1 MEIEKKFLIQAE
13 QLPADLEQYPYHEI
27 EQAYLCTSPAIRIRK
42 SDDEYYMTYKAR
54 TKDPLVREEYN
65 LPLTEEAYLH
75 MKPKADGIIIS
86 KRRYL
91 IPDQNDLTIELD
103 VFHAPYEG
111 LIFAEVEFESE
122 EQALTYKEPAWFGTD
137 VTADGKYTN
146 SSLSKD
152 GNEIYHLFH
161 K

>member
-1 MEIEKKFLIQAE
+1 MEIEKKFLVPRD

-27 EQAYLCTSPAIRIRK
+27 EQAYLCTAPAIRIRK
-42 SDDEYYMTYKAR
+42 SDDEYYMTYKSR
-54 TKDPLVREEYN
+54 TKDPLVRTEYN

-75 MKPKADGIIIS
+75 LKPKADGIVIC

-91 IPDQNDLTIELD
+91 IPEKDGLTIELD
-103 VFHAPYEG
+103 LFHAPYEE

-122 EQALTYKEPAWFGTD
+122 EQALAYQAPEWFGED
-137 VTADGKYTN
+137 VTADWRFTN
-146 SSLSKD
+146 SSLSKN
-152 GNEIYHLFH
+152 GNEIYRLLH